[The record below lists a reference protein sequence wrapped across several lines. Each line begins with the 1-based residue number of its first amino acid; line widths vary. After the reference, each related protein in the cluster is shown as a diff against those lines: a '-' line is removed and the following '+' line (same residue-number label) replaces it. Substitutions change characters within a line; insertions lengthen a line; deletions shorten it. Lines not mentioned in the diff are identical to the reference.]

1 MMRRMI
7 LADLYSYRTHGWH
20 QYGWPILP
28 MEWYETLFALL
39 HGGTSAMMR
48 RMILGDLYSGVVYIR
63 VQRCISCPLDYNR
76 YDADCDAPYCYGL
89 PHNVPTEWIA
99 TV

>member
-1 MMRRMI
+1 
-7 LADLYSYRTHGWH
+7 
-20 QYGWPILP
+20 
-28 MEWYETLFALL
+28 
-39 HGGTSAMMR
+39 MR

-89 PHNVPTEWIA
+89 PHSVPTEWIA